1 MALVGYRNLAWLK
14 ARLLPADMGDES
26 DYDADISNIG
36 LAVAA
41 HFDRYTG
48 RDLVRAVD
56 ESFECSAGV
65 PSLVVSRYPIEAVT
79 SAVLISGGGQSDISG
94 AILNTLSKAGVI
106 DFGGTIGTVH
116 DKIRIG
122 ITGGFWCDDD
132 DEKPAGATAL
142 PAEILN
148 AWVQQCRAICE
159 AENTFRA
166 KGAERPDKKTAGPVS
181 LENLTLL
188 PGVKSILHLHMRFG

>member
-1 MALVGYRNLAWLK
+1 
-14 ARLLPADMGDES
+14 MGDES

-48 RDLVRAVD
+48 RELVRAVD
-56 ESFECSAGV
+56 ESFVCSAGV
-65 PSLVVSRYPIEAVT
+65 PSLVVSRYPIEEVT
-79 SAVLISGGGQSDISG
+79 RADLLSGGTTTDITGS
-94 AILNTLSKAGVI
+94 ILNTLEKAGVI
-106 DFGGTIGTVH
+106 DFGGTIGSVH
-116 DKIRIG
+116 DKLVIG

-132 DEKPAGATAL
+132 DEKPTGATAL

-148 AWVQQCRAICE
+148 AWVQQCRAVCE
-159 AENTFRA
+159 AENIFRA

-188 PGVKSILHLHMRFG
+188 PGVKSILQLHMRFG